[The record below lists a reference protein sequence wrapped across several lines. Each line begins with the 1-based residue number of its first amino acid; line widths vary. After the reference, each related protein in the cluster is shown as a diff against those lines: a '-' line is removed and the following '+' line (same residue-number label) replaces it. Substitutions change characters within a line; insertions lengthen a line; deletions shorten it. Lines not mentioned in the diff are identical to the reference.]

1 VLRALQTFA
10 VWVTARHRRTVL
22 DLVLIV
28 RRGMRAEYYS
38 FCRILAT
45 TNRVPVLVDRRV
57 GDRRQRLEN
66 YWGIERRRGAD
77 RRTAAPRSWTDSQFV
92 MTRMATK
99 GAPLLAPEDLPE
111 MGTNAV
117 EFSP

>member
-1 VLRALQTFA
+1 M
-10 VWVTARHRRTVL
+10 
-22 DLVLIV
+22 LIV
-28 RRGMRAEYYS
+28 RRGMSAEYYS
-38 FCRILAT
+38 FCRILAI

-66 YWGIERRRGAD
+66 YWGIERRGGAD
-77 RRTAAPRSWTDSQFV
+77 RRTTAPGTWTDSQFV

-99 GAPLLAPEDLPE
+99 GAPLLAPEGLPE

>member
-1 VLRALQTFA
+1 
-10 VWVTARHRRTVL
+10 VWVTARHRRIAP

-28 RRGMRAEYYS
+28 RRGMSAEYYS
-38 FCRILAT
+38 FCRILAV

-66 YWGIERRRGAD
+66 YWGIERRSGAD

-99 GAPLLAPEDLPE
+99 GAPLLAPDGLPE